1 MQWLA
6 RLLGVAVMV
15 VGMLGGCASVPDTDH
30 LSGPGSQIRVAT
42 DSGWS
47 NYNRSQDIVKKLD
60 AQKPS
65 ATAEG
70 DFLARHLQVEEA
82 LSGAPL
88 MIGNRVTLLTD
99 GPRTY
104 DAMLRDIRA
113 ARQFIHME
121 SYIFDDDEVGRTFAD
136 AFIAKRGE
144 GVAVALMVDGVGT
157 LGTPDA
163 LFKRMRDAGVQVV
176 VFNPVNPVRAKAGW
190 APNNRD
196 HRKLLVVDGKVG
208 FLGGINISNVYASA
222 PSHGGSAGSALSFSS
237 GRKATDVK
245 SDGVKSADVK
255 PTDVKPDGTTPDA
268 KTSPWRDTHIRV
280 EGPAVGEIERVMQ
293 EGWAEQHGPPLD
305 AREFYPRATPAGP
318 TAMRIVANRPGD
330 KDGYTLYLTL
340 ISAIK
345 SAQRSIHI
353 TMAYFVPDP
362 AFVQALTD
370 AAGRGV
376 DVGMVL
382 PGFSDSSLVW
392 HAGRS
397 YYTPL
402 LDAGAHL
409 YERRDAMLHAKTAV
423 IDGVWSTVGSSN
435 MDWRSF
441 ALNYELNAV
450 ILGAEFGGEMEA
462 LFQRDVAEATPISKE
477 EWAKR
482 GFDERFMETFS
493 RLFERWL

>member
-1 MQWLA
+1 MQRLG
-6 RLLGVAVMV
+6 RLLGMAAIAA
-15 VGMLGGCASVPDTDH
+15 GLLGGCASVPDTDH
-30 LSGPGSQIRVAT
+30 LPGAESQIRLAT
-42 DSGWS
+42 DSGWL
-47 NYNRSQDIVKKLD
+47 NYRRGQDIVKQLD
-60 AQKPS
+60 EQPA
-65 ATAEG
+65 ATAQG
-70 DFLARHLQVEEA
+70 DFLARHLKVEEA
-82 LSGAPL
+82 ISGAPL
-88 MIGNRVTLLTD
+88 TIGNRVTLLAD

-104 DAMLRDIRA
+104 AAMLRDIRA
-113 ARQFIHME
+113 ARQYIHME
-121 SYIFDDDEVGRTFAD
+121 SYIFDDDEVGRMFAD
-136 AFIAKRGE
+136 AFIAKREE

-157 LGTPDA
+157 IGTPEA
-163 LFKRMRDAGVQVV
+163 LFKRMRDAGVKVV

-208 FLGGINISNVYASA
+208 FLGGINISGVYASA
-222 PSHGGSAGSALSFSS
+222 PSRGGSAGSALSFSR
-237 GRKATDVK
+237 GGKA
-245 SDGVKSADVK
+245 GGA
-255 PTDVKPDGTTPDA
+255 KPDAETA
-268 KTSPWRDTHIRV
+268 PWRDTHIRV

-293 EGWAEQHGPPLD
+293 QGWTEQHGPPLD
-305 AREFYPRATPAGP
+305 AREYYPRSTPVGP
-318 TAMRIVANRPGD
+318 TMVRIVANRPGD

-362 AFVQALTD
+362 AFVQALTE
-370 AAGRGV
+370 AAQRGV

-397 YYTPL
+397 YYTQL
-402 LDAGAHL
+402 LEAGAHL
-409 YERRDAMLHAKTAV
+409 YERRDALLHAKTAV

-450 ILGAEFGGEMEA
+450 ILGPDFGGEMEA
-462 LFQRDVAEATPISKE
+462 LFERDVAEATPVTAE
-477 EWAKR
+477 GWARR
-482 GFDERFMETFS
+482 GFEDRFMEAFA